1 MKSLLLFLIERKKLF
16 KENCLKNPEKAKQN
30 IKNEEDLQMGDKW
43 IKNNFKKCLFSLIVN
58 LFLLFS
64 LVNCTSSPVIS
75 EEVVQRFRT
84 PEEIVPQWQFFHN
97 GMDYIAIKLQNP
109 RLELWAVRIDLTE
122 SSFGVV
128 VSENDPVNGVV
139 REGFMPST
147 WVSSFAKRY
156 NTLVAINTNPFDP
169 VSGREG
175 EERLIIGT
183 AISEGRLVSPAYS
196 SFDALVFYEDR
207 SMAIVKQSEL
217 ENLEG
222 IEYATGGF
230 YRVLQDGVLVNRL
243 RSDDNAVRHPRS
255 AAGISKDGK
264 TLYLLAIDGRRL
276 GSIGATEAEIA
287 IILEKLGAYN
297 GLNFDGGGSTSFV
310 LRRPDGKIQIVNKP
324 IHGGIPGRERGVAT
338 CLGIVLR

>member
-1 MKSLLLFLIERKKLF
+1 MGEKLIR
-16 KENCLKNPEKAKQN
+16 
-30 IKNEEDLQMGDKW
+30 
-43 IKNNFKKCLFSLIVN
+43 NNVTKCLFSLIVN
-58 LFLLFS
+58 FFLLFS
-64 LVNCTSSPVIS
+64 LISCASSPVIT

-84 PEEIVPQWQFFHN
+84 PEQIVPQWQFFHN
-97 GMDYIAIKLQNP
+97 GMDYIAIRLQNP

-122 SSFGVV
+122 SSFGLV
-128 VSENDPVNGVV
+128 VSENDPVNGVI

-147 WVSSFAKRY
+147 WVSSFAKRH

-183 AISEGRLVSPAYS
+183 VISEGRLISSAHS

-207 SMAIVKQSEL
+207 SMAIVKQSDL
-217 ENLEG
+217 GNLEG

-230 YRVLQDGVLVNRL
+230 YRVLQDGVLADRL
-243 RSDDNAVRHPRS
+243 RSGNNTVRHPRS
-255 AAGISKDGK
+255 AAGISEDGK

-287 IILEKLGAYN
+287 IILERLGAYN

-310 LRRPDGKIQIVNKP
+310 LRRPDGEVQVVNTP
-324 IHGGIPGRERGVAT
+324 IHGGIHGRERGVAT
-338 CLGIVLR
+338 CIGIVLR